1 MATKP
6 NIYVANT
13 TSTSVLANA
22 IVPLGSIIRRYCA
35 CTLNLSGN
43 AVTLDD
49 KYSNYYL
56 VTVNGTFTAPV
67 AGVVTLQLT
76 QNGTNIV
83 GATASETITTASTET
98 RSISFSAI
106 VRATCG
112 CTIDTLTVLNS
123 GVAATF
129 TNMAVTVERI

>member
-13 TSTSVLANA
+13 TSTSVLANS
-22 IVPLGSIIRRYCA
+22 IIPLGSIIRRYCQ

-43 AVTLDD
+43 AIIVDD

-56 VTVNGTFTAPV
+56 VTVSGTFTAPA
-67 AGVVTLQLT
+67 AGVVTLQLI
-76 QNGTNIV
+76 QNGTNVV
-83 GATASETITTASTET
+83 GATASETITAAGTET
-98 RSISFSAI
+98 RSISFTAI
-106 VRATCG
+106 IRATCG
-112 CTIDTLTVLNS
+112 CAIDTLTVLNS

-129 TNMAVTVERI
+129 TNMTVTVERI